1 MFDFL
6 IYFTSQ
12 LPGYCRDRRQWKVDD
27 ELPVSRREDHC
38 RDQQRSSQ
46 RFYDEDKE
54 RKEDICLPW
63 YSM

>member
-27 ELPVSRREDHC
+27 ELSVWRSEEHRS
-38 RDQQRSSQ
+38 DQQWSSQ
-46 RFYDEDKE
+46 RFENEDKE

>member
-27 ELPVSRREDHC
+27 ELSVWRSEEHRS
-38 RDQQRSSQ
+38 DQQWSSQ
-46 RFYDEDKE
+46 RLENEDKE